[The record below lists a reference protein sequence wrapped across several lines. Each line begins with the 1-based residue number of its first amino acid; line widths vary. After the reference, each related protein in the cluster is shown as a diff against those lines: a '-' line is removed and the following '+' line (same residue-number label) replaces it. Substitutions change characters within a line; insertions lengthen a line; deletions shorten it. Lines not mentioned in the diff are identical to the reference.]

1 MDQWHERRAP
11 DMLAAPVQV
20 EIPDEGLAATLPP
33 PTGTMRSAVIDGVTV
48 DLDPVSYELL
58 ELILRSAD
66 GAKTEDVPLVGAEN
80 LEEPGEQE

>member
-1 MDQWHERRAP
+1 
-11 DMLAAPVQV
+11 
-20 EIPDEGLAATLPP
+20 
-33 PTGTMRSAVIDGVTV
+33 VTV

-80 LEEPGEQE
+80 LEDR